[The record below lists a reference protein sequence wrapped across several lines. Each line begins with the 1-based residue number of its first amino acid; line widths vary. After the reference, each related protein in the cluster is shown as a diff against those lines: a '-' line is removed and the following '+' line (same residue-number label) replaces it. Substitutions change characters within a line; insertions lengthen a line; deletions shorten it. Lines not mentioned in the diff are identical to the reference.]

1 MTMTTYAIIPAAGI
15 GKRITSE
22 IPKQFI
28 KVNGKEIIAY
38 TLELFQQ
45 CTAVDEI
52 IIATRKDYFDLLNS
66 IKEKYSITKLSRI
79 VEGGKERQD
88 SVYAAIK
95 SIPGKDDDILIVH
108 DAARPLLNKNLLSA
122 AIDSAKKIGS
132 VVVAVRAKDT
142 LIEGSDSVEK
152 YIDRSKIY
160 YAQTPQIFKYKILI
174 AAMGNAYKNNF
185 IGTDESMIVKMN
197 NQEVKIVE
205 GNSFNFKITTDSDLE
220 LFKKLLS

>member
-1 MTMTTYAIIPAAGI
+1 MKTYAIIPAAGI

-52 IIATRKDYFDLLNS
+52 IIPTRKDYFDLLNR
-66 IKEKYSITKLSRI
+66 IKGKYSIKKLSRI

-88 SVYAAIK
+88 SVYAALK
-95 SIPGKDDDILIVH
+95 SIPAKDGDIVIVH
-108 DAARPLLNKNLLSA
+108 DAARPLLNKDLLSA
-122 AIDSAKKIGS
+122 AIDSAKIFGS
-132 VVVAVRAKDT
+132 VVVAVKAKDT
-142 LIEGSDSVEK
+142 LIEGSDSVEN

-160 YAQTPQIFKYKILI
+160 YAQTPQIFGYKILTD
-174 AAMGNAYKNNF
+174 AMENAYKNNF

-197 NQEVKIVE
+197 NTEVKIVE
-205 GNSFNFKITTDSDLE
+205 GDSFNFKITTDSDLA
-220 LFKKLLS
+220 LFRKIVS

>member
-1 MTMTTYAIIPAAGI
+1 MKTYAIIPAAGI

-45 CTAVDEI
+45 CTTVDEI
-52 IIATRKDYFDLLNS
+52 IIAASKDYFDLLNS
-66 IKEKYSITKLSRI
+66 IKENCSITKLSRI

-88 SVYAAIK
+88 SVYAALK
-95 SIPGKDDDILIVH
+95 SIQSKDDDILIIH

-122 AIDSAKKIGS
+122 AIDSAKEIGS
-132 VVVAVRAKDT
+132 VVVAIRAKDT
-142 LIEGSDSVEK
+142 LIEGSDSVEN

-160 YAQTPQIFKYKILI
+160 YAQTPQIFRYKILI
-174 AAMGNAYKNNF
+174 AAMENAYKNNF